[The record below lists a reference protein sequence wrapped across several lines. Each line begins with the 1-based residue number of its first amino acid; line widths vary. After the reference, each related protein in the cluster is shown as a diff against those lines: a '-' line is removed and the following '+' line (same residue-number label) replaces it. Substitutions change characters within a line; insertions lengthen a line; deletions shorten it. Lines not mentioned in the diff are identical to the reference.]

1 MCGSGIIWYH
11 RGRKGTIPAMNSE
24 KTGTSRNDRRK
35 DYRVRKSLRYS
46 IFDGAFSASMIGF
59 GESFFVAF
67 GLFLK
72 STTLQVGLLSSLPQA
87 LGSMLQFFSNGL
99 IRAFGSRKR
108 LVVTA
113 ALLQGLMY
121 VPVALVFFFEEFR
134 VQQLIL
140 FACLY
145 WAFGMILGPAWNSW
159 MGDLVSEDRR
169 GAYFGRRSNIT
180 GTATFVAILAAGYI
194 LQQCGGSIQKQYT
207 GFVLIF
213 LLALTSRM
221 ISVLFLSKQYEPV
234 YEVPR
239 EAEFGFLEF
248 LQQARFR
255 NYGLFVLYLGLM
267 NFAVF
272 MSVPFFTPYMLQDLH
287 LSYLTFTMVNAAA
300 ILVKMLSMPV
310 WGHAADRF
318 GARRVLSLTG
328 FLMPLVPV
336 LWLLSG
342 EVAWLMTIQAYSG
355 FIWGGF
361 EIASFSF
368 IFDTTTPQKRATCVA
383 YYNMINGLAL
393 FSGALLGSAIVRMNT
408 AFWSKYLLVFLVS
421 GLFRIVASLFFLPRL
436 REVRTVETIGYSRLF
451 LKVVTSLPTM
461 GLVYGLIPFRRKQ
474 EYDE

>member
-1 MCGSGIIWYH
+1 
-11 RGRKGTIPAMNSE
+11 MNSE
-24 KTGTSRNDRRK
+24 QTGNSAADRRK

-46 IFDGAFSASMIGF
+46 VFDGAFSAAMIGL
-59 GESFFVAF
+59 GESFFVAYA
-67 GLFLK
+67 LFLK
-72 STTLQVGLLSSLPQA
+72 ATTLQVGLLSSLPQG
-87 LGSMLQFFSNGL
+87 LGSLLQFFSNGL

-121 VPVALVFFFEEFR
+121 VPVALVFFFGEFR
-134 VQQLIL
+134 VRHLIL

-169 GAYFGRRSNIT
+169 GAYFGRRSKIT
-180 GTATFVAILAAGYI
+180 GTATFVAVLAAGYI
-194 LQQCGGSIQKQYT
+194 LQQYGGSDRTQYA

-213 LLALTSRM
+213 LLALASRM
-221 ISVLFLSKQYEPV
+221 VSVLFLSKKYEPA

-239 EAEFGFLEF
+239 EAEFGFLAF

-255 NYGLFVLYLGLM
+255 NYGRFVLYLGLM

-272 MSVPFFTPYMLQDLH
+272 LSAPFFTPYMLQDLR
-287 LSYLTFTMVNAAA
+287 LSYLTFTVVNAAA
-300 ILVKMLSMPV
+300 IIVKVLSMPV

-342 EVAWLMTIQAYSG
+342 AFLWLIAIQAYAG

-361 EIASFSF
+361 EIAAFSF
-368 IFDTTTPQKRATCVA
+368 IFDTTTPRKRATCVA
-383 YYNMINGLAL
+383 YYNMINGVSLI
-393 FSGALLGSAIVRMNT
+393 SGALIGSAIVRLN
-408 AFWSKYLLVFLVS
+408 AVFWSKYLLVFLLS
-421 GLFRIVASLFFLPRL
+421 GLLRIAASIVFLPRL
-436 REVRTVETIGYSRLF
+436 REVRDVETIGYSRLF
-451 LKVVTSLPTM
+451 LKVVTSMPTV
-461 GLVYGLIPFRRKQ
+461 GLVYELIPFWRKREQ
-474 EYDE
+474 EE

>member
-1 MCGSGIIWYH
+1 MGSGQISNA
-11 RGRKGTIPAMNSE
+11 T
-24 KTGTSRNDRRK
+24 NDRRK

-59 GESFFVAF
+59 GESFLVAF
-67 GLFLK
+67 GLFLNA
-72 STTLQVGLLSSLPQA
+72 TTLQVALLSSLPQA

-134 VQQLIL
+134 VQHLIL
-140 FACLY
+140 FACFY

-180 GTATFVAILAAGYI
+180 GTATFAATLAAGYI
-194 LQQCGGSIQKQYT
+194 LQQYGGSIERQYT

-213 LLALTSRM
+213 LLALASRM
-221 ISVLFLSKQYEPV
+221 ISVLFLSKKYEPL

-248 LQQARFR
+248 LQQVRFR
-255 NYGLFVLYLGLM
+255 NYGIFVLYLGLM

-300 ILVKMLSMPV
+300 IIVKMLSMPV

-328 FLMPLVPV
+328 FLMPVVPV
-336 LWLLSG
+336 LWLVSG
-342 EVAWLMTIQAYSG
+342 EVAWLITIQAYAG
-355 FIWGGF
+355 FVWGGF

-383 YYNMINGLAL
+383 YYNMINGLSL
-393 FSGALLGSAIVRMNT
+393 ISGALIGSAIVRMN
-408 AFWSKYLLVFLVS
+408 AVFWSKYLLVFLVS
-421 GLFRIVASLFFLPRL
+421 GFLRIVASIFFLPRL

-451 LKVVTSLPTM
+451 LKVVTSMPTM
-461 GLVYGLIPFRRKQ
+461 GLIYGLIPFRRKREQ
-474 EYDE
+474 DE

>member
-1 MCGSGIIWYH
+1 MGSGQI
-11 RGRKGTIPAMNSE
+11 GND
-24 KTGTSRNDRRK
+24 TSDRRK
-35 DYRVRKSLRYS
+35 DYRIRKSLRYS
-46 IFDGAFSASMIGF
+46 IFDGAFAASMIGF

-72 STTLQVGLLSSLPQA
+72 ATTLQVGLLSSLPQA

-121 VPVALVFFFEEFR
+121 VPVALVFFFGEFR
-134 VQQLIL
+134 VRHLIL
-140 FACLY
+140 FACFY

-169 GAYFGRRSNIT
+169 GAYFGRRSKIT
-180 GTATFVAILAAGYI
+180 GTATFAATLAAGYI
-194 LQQCGGSIQKQYT
+194 LQQHGGSIEKQYT

-213 LLALTSRM
+213 LLALASRM
-221 ISVLFLSKQYEPV
+221 ISVLFLSKKYEPT

-248 LQQARFR
+248 LRQARFR

-272 MSVPFFTPYMLQDLH
+272 MSAPFFTPYMLQDLR
-287 LSYLTFTMVNAAA
+287 LSYLTFTMVNASA
-300 ILVKMLSMPV
+300 IIVKMLSMPV
-310 WGHAADRF
+310 WGLAADRF

-342 EVAWLMTIQAYSG
+342 DVVWLMTIQAYAG

-393 FSGALLGSAIVRMNT
+393 ISGALLGSAIARMN
-408 AFWSKYLLVFLVS
+408 AVFWSKYLLVFLVS
-421 GLFRIVASLFFLPRL
+421 GLLRIVASLFFLPRL
-436 REVRTVETIGYSRLF
+436 REVRAVETIGYSRLF
-451 LKVVTSLPTM
+451 LKVVTSMPTM
-461 GLVYGLIPFRRKQ
+461 GLVYGLIPFRKKREQ
-474 EYDE
+474 EE

>member
-1 MCGSGIIWYH
+1 MGSGQI
-11 RGRKGTIPAMNSE
+11 RNAT
-24 KTGTSRNDRRK
+24 NDRRK

-59 GESFFVAF
+59 GESFLVAF
-67 GLFLK
+67 GLFLNA
-72 STTLQVGLLSSLPQA
+72 TTLQVGLLSSLPQA

-99 IRAFGSRKR
+99 IRVFGSRKR

-121 VPVALVFFFEEFR
+121 VPLTLVFFFGEFR
-134 VQQLIL
+134 VQHLIL
-140 FACLY
+140 FACFY

-169 GAYFGRRSNIT
+169 GTYFGRRSNIT
-180 GTATFVAILAAGYI
+180 GTATFAATLAAGYI
-194 LQQCGGSIQKQYT
+194 LQQYGGSIERQYT

-213 LLALTSRM
+213 LLALASRM
-221 ISVLFLSKQYEPV
+221 ISVLFLSKKYEPL

-248 LQQARFR
+248 LQQVRFR
-255 NYGLFVLYLGLM
+255 NYGIFVLYLGLM

-300 ILVKMLSMPV
+300 IIVKMLSMPV

-328 FLMPLVPV
+328 FLMPVVPV
-336 LWLLSG
+336 LWLVSG
-342 EVAWLMTIQAYSG
+342 EVAWLITIQAYAG
-355 FIWGGF
+355 FVWGGF

-383 YYNMINGLAL
+383 YYNMINGLSL
-393 FSGALLGSAIVRMNT
+393 ISGALIGSAIVRMN
-408 AFWSKYLLVFLVS
+408 AVFWSKYLLVFLVS
-421 GLFRIVASLFFLPRL
+421 GFLRIVASIFFLPRL

-451 LKVVTSLPTM
+451 LKVVTSMPTM
-461 GLVYGLIPFRRKQ
+461 GLIYGLIPFRRKREQ
-474 EYDE
+474 DE